1 MTENVS
7 EAKSSLRTQVL
18 TKRSAVLAS
27 DTANAIGSQL
37 LKLCEQLGA
46 RNVGVYL
53 SFGSE
58 PVTDVFVIGAKS
70 AGITLFAPRTGAE
83 SSMEFAR
90 LEGATESNKL
100 GFLQPVGEKI
110 EADELDLIIAPAIS
124 VDAFGN
130 RLGRGGGFFDRYLDN
145 FEGPVAAVVYEHELV
160 PELPSQSH
168 DRPVQYAVTPT
179 GILSL
184 SPKR

>member
-1 MTENVS
+1 
-7 EAKSSLRTQVL
+7 
-18 TKRSAVLAS
+18 
-27 DTANAIGSQL
+27 
-37 LKLCEQLGA
+37 
-46 RNVGVYL
+46 
-53 SFGSE
+53 
-58 PVTDVFVIGAKS
+58 
-70 AGITLFAPRTGAE
+70 
-83 SSMEFAR
+83 MEFAR

-100 GFLQPVGEKI
+100 GFLQPVGDLI
-110 EADELDLIIAPAIS
+110 EADGLDLIIAPALS

-168 DRPVQYAVTPT
+168 DRPVQFAVTPT
-179 GILSL
+179 GIFAL

>member
-7 EAKSSLRTQVL
+7 EAKSRLRAQVL
-18 TKRSAVLAS
+18 TKRSAALAS
-27 DTANAIGSQL
+27 ETASAIGTQL

-46 RNVGVYL
+46 RNVGIYL

-58 PVTDVFVIGAKS
+58 PVTDVFVIAAKA

-100 GFLQPVGEKI
+100 GFLQPVGDLI
-110 EADELDLIIAPAIS
+110 AADGLDLIVAPALS

-160 PELPSQSH
+160 PELPSELH
-168 DRPVQYAVTPT
+168 DRPVQFAVTPT
-179 GILSL
+179 GILAL
-184 SPKR
+184 SSKR